1 MGQMFKEQRK
11 AYDVIHTVGI
21 NRPRFYRIPEYNPV
35 TKILGLSP
43 TQNAY
48 SWKSWQVSKLGLW
61 KTITQ

>member
-48 SWKSWQVSKLGLW
+48 SWKS
-61 KTITQ
+61 